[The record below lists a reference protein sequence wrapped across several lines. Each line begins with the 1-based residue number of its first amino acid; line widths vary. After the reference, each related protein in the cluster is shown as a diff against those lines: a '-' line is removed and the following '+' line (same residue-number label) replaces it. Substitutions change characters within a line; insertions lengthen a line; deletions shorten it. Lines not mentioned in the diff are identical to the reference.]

1 MVYHNFKNIH
11 SISERAVF
19 FNQMKKLL
27 RVRGEINMK
36 KRLAK
41 SPDNIVLTGSL
52 AGIAEWLGIDPTI
65 VRVLFVIISFFS
77 AAFPGFLVYIILA
90 IVMPSGRKNRRN
102 HNPYDNYNQNTR
114 NENPYKAQRK
124 QAEKVDDE
132 DWSDF

>member
-1 MVYHNFKNIH
+1 
-11 SISERAVF
+11 
-19 FNQMKKLL
+19 
-27 RVRGEINMK
+27 MK

-41 SPDNIVLTGSL
+41 SPNNIVLTGSL

-90 IVMPSGRKNRRN
+90 MVMPSGRKNRGN
-102 HNPYDNYNQNTR
+102 YNNNPYDNYNQNVR
-114 NENPYKAQRK
+114 KENPYKEQRK
-124 QAEKVDDE
+124 QAEKVDDD